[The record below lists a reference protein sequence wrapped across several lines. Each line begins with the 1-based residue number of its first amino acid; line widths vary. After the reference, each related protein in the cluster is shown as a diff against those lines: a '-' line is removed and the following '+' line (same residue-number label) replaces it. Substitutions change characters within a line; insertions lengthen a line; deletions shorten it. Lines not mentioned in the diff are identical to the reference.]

1 MKPLAKP
8 AIDAVK
14 KGKIKFHPERWTKV
28 YLEWMNNI
36 RDWCISRQI
45 WWGHRIPVYYCKSC
59 QSSAIGHQQKAE
71 SRKPKAESPQGIIV
85 SKTRPEKCPK
95 CGSTEIEQDPD
106 VLDTWFSSWLWPFST
121 FGWPKETSELKYF
134 YPTDS
139 LVTAQEIIFFW
150 VARMIMAGIEF
161 RGQIPFK
168 DVYIHGTVRD
178 ITGTKMSKSLGNVID
193 PLDMIA
199 KYGTDALRFSIIS
212 ITAQGQDVF
221 LSESKF
227 ELGRNFANKL
237 WNASRFILMN
247 LEEEKTAADLCVF
260 FKATDLALPQR
271 WILSRFYSTLDYVTK
286 CLDEYKFNEASN
298 AIYEFLWHEFC
309 DWYIEIAKL
318 SIDDKTSQ
326 VILYKVLEKSLRML
340 HPFMPFITEEI
351 WLKLPHELDHPGRSI
366 MVQPWPHVQ
375 KEMISIDAEEKM
387 KELIELVAT
396 IRNMRSV
403 WNLEPKRE
411 IEVIINIHKTG
422 DEKTILENIDF
433 VKRLARASKIDIGK
447 FAKPKNAASGIV
459 GSLEVF
465 LPLEGLI
472 DFDKER
478 LRLKKEEIRMAS
490 EIKSISGRLK
500 DKNFTSK
507 APE

>member
-1 MKPLAKP
+1 
-8 AIDAVK
+8 
-14 KGKIKFHPERWTKV
+14 
-28 YLEWMNNI
+28 
-36 RDWCISRQI
+36 
-45 WWGHRIPVYYCKSC
+45 
-59 QSSAIGHQQKAE
+59 
-71 SRKPKAESPQGIIV
+71 
-85 SKTRPEKCPK
+85 
-95 CGSTEIEQDPD
+95 
-106 VLDTWFSSWLWPFST
+106 
-121 FGWPKETSELKYF
+121 
-134 YPTDS
+134 
-139 LVTAQEIIFFW
+139 
-150 VARMIMAGIEF
+150 
-161 RGQIPFK
+161 
-168 DVYIHGTVRD
+168 
-178 ITGTKMSKSLGNVID
+178 
-193 PLDMIA
+193 
-199 KYGTDALRFSIIS
+199 
-212 ITAQGQDVF
+212 
-221 LSESKF
+221 
-227 ELGRNFANKL
+227 
-237 WNASRFILMN
+237 
-247 LEEEKTAADLCVF
+247 
-260 FKATDLALPQR
+260 
-271 WILSRFYSTLDYVTK
+271 
-286 CLDEYKFNEASN
+286 
-298 AIYEFLWHEFC
+298 
-309 DWYIEIAKL
+309 
-318 SIDDKTSQ
+318 
-326 VILYKVLEKSLRML
+326 
-340 HPFMPFITEEI
+340 
-351 WLKLPHELDHPGRSI
+351 

-507 APE
+507 APEEVVAKQEAYKAELELQIKKLRNNLKEIG